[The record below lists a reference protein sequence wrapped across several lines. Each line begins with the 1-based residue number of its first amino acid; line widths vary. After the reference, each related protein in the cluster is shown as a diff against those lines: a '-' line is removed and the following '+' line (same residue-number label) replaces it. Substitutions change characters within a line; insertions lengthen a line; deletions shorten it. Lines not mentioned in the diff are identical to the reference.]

1 MIYRIYKKDELVAE
15 GESPLTIK
23 GLTPGQTIR
32 KGTYQICTLQNGLE
46 SERVDLQVLK
56 RRKRLVSN
64 C

>member
-23 GLTPGQTIR
+23 RLKPGQTIR

-46 SERVDLQVLK
+46 SERVDLVGFK
-56 RRKRLVSN
+56 TKKKASE
-64 C
+64 